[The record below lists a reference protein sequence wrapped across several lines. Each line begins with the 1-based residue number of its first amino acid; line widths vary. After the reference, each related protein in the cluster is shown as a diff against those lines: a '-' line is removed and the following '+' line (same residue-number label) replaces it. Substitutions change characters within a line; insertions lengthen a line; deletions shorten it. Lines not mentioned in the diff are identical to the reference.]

1 MKILI
6 ITDNE
11 YIKSNMIEIFTN
23 NKYRWEYSIQES
35 INLDLKDK
43 NIIQEIIST
52 YNLVISAHCKKIFPP
67 NLVDNIRCINLHPGL
82 NPYNRGWFPQVFS
95 IINHLPI
102 GATIH
107 EIDNELD
114 HGPIIV
120 QEEVK
125 INSTDTSLEV
135 YNKVIQKEIELF
147 NLNLESIILNTYEL
161 IFPKEEGNLNLKKDF
176 NKLCELDLNN
186 VGTLKEHIDL
196 LRALTHGDFNNAFFY
211 DSKNEK
217 INIRLEITK

>member
-11 YIKSNMIEIFTN
+11 YIKSNMIEVFTN

-67 NLVDNIRCINLHPGL
+67 NLVNNIRCINLHPGL

-196 LRALTHGDFNNAFFY
+196 LRALTHGDFSNAFFY
-211 DSKNEK
+211 GSKNEK
-217 INIRLEITK
+217 INIRLEMTK

>member
-11 YIKSNMIEIFTN
+11 FIKSNMIEIFTN

-35 INLDLKDK
+35 INLNLKDK
-43 NIIQEIIST
+43 NIIQEIVST

-67 NLVDNIRCINLHPGL
+67 NLVNNIRCINLHPGL

-107 EIDNELD
+107 EIDNKLD

-147 NLNLESIILNTYEL
+147 NLKSRIYYFKYL
-161 IFPKEEGNLNLKKDF
+161 
-176 NKLCELDLNN
+176 
-186 VGTLKEHIDL
+186 
-196 LRALTHGDFNNAFFY
+196 
-211 DSKNEK
+211 
-217 INIRLEITK
+217 